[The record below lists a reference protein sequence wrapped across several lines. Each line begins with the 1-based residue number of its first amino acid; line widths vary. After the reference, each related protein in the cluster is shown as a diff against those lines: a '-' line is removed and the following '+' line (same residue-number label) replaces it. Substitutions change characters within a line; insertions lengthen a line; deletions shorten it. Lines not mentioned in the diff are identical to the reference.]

1 MYNYVVAIKKK
12 QVGEII
18 MLVKQKIIIYNMKN
32 PQGEIQNRLRSGHY
46 WDIYI
51 YMYIS
56 RSCATQSM
64 SLIGLQLSILEV
76 GPRTLHPLL
85 TLRG

>member
-51 YMYIS
+51 HVHKQKLRYTKHVAYWAAVEYP
-56 RSCATQSM
+56 RSWSKNTTSTANS
-64 SLIGLQLSILEV
+64 
-76 GPRTLHPLL
+76 
-85 TLRG
+85 